1 MVLLAMIFAAGVLH
15 GLGPDHL
22 AAITAFGAVA
32 GRSFRRVTFFSLRFA
47 AGHAVVVAA
56 AALLA
61 HFSRMALPLSW
72 ERGFD
77 LTAAALLILTGIG
90 LLIGLLTGHLAIHA
104 HEHHHETGDHGHLHA
119 HFGGQAAHQHRHGKL
134 AFALGGL
141 FALGGA
147 RSLLVIV
154 SAAVAATVGESLVRI
169 AAFALGI
176 VFAMSAYGLLAGRV
190 LERATHAAGAGR
202 QRFVLRLVTG
212 SVGLFCIA
220 AGLLT
225 LGERLHW

>member
-1 MVLLAMIFAAGVLH
+1 MVLLGMIFVAGVLH

-32 GRSFRRVTFFSLRFA
+32 GRSFRRVTFFALRFA
-47 AGHAVVVAA
+47 AGHAVVI
-56 AALLA
+56 ALAGLTA
-61 HFSRMALPLSW
+61 HFSRMALPVSW

-77 LTAAALLILTGIG
+77 LGAACLLILTGVG

-104 HEHHHETGDHGHLHA
+104 HEHHHESGEHRHLHA
-119 HFGGQAAHQHRHGKL
+119 HLGGKSAHQHRHGKL
-134 AFALGGL
+134 AFTLGGL

-154 SAAVAATVGESLVRI
+154 PAAIAATVAQSVLRI
-169 AAFALGI
+169 GVFALGI
-176 VFAMSAYGLLAGRV
+176 VVAMSAYGLLTGTV
-190 LERATHAAGAGR
+190 LERATQAASPRR
-202 QRFVLRLVTG
+202 QLLFLRLATG
-212 SVGLFCIA
+212 GVSLFCIV

-225 LGERLHW
+225 LGERLQ